1 MQEAIDAIAHPGRR
15 ALLRLVLDREL
26 PVSELA
32 RRIGVSQPAASQHLK
47 ILRDAGL
54 VNGRVDGRRRLYR
67 VDLEGL
73 ERLRRELDAY
83 WEPAL
88 GALKDA
94 AESRDRP

>member
-32 RRIGVSQPAASQHLK
+32 QRTGVSQPAASQHLK
-47 ILRDAGL
+47 VLRDAGL
-54 VNGRVDGRRRLYR
+54 VRGRVDGRRRLYR

-73 ERLRRELDAY
+73 ERLRAELDAY
-83 WEPAL
+83 WGPAL

-94 AESRDRP
+94 AEARDRP